1 MSLSVHPS
9 LNELTLPTKQD
20 EQRVVVNQPLYRL
33 ALFTVFSTLSLLVAG
48 ALVTSND
55 AGLSVPDWPLSYGQW
70 MPPMTG
76 GVFYEH
82 GHRMIASFVG
92 LLTVIL
98 AAWVSRV
105 EPRSWVRRLGWT
117 AVCAVVIQGVLGGI
131 TVLFLLP
138 TLVSV
143 SHACLAQLFF
153 CVVSALAL
161 TLSPSWKN
169 EERNQSKTLLDEG
182 TFPLFQLT
190 IAVNA
195 AVFLQHILGAMLR
208 HKALGVVPHLLTA
221 GIVTLLTIWV
231 VVRISSRY
239 SKDWVIWGWALTL
252 NALVAVQLLL
262 GAAAYWVRH
271 VTEFSPQPL
280 LPMVVLTS
288 AHLVVGAL
296 VLAAS
301 VLLTMQVHV
310 RLHRRMTRVYG
321 RELSQVI

>member
-1 MSLSVHPS
+1 MHPS
-9 LNELTLPTKQD
+9 LNELILPIKQD
-20 EQRVVVNQPLYRL
+20 EQRVAVNQPLYRF
-33 ALFTVFSTLSLLVAG
+33 ALFTVFSTLCLLVAG

-82 GHRMIASFVG
+82 GHRMVASFVG

-105 EPRSWVRRLGWT
+105 EPRSWVRRLGWV
-117 AVCAVVIQGVLGGI
+117 AVGAVVVQGILGGI

-138 TLVSV
+138 APVSV
-143 SHACLAQLFF
+143 GHACLAQLFF
-153 CVVSALAL
+153 CIVSSLAL
-161 TLSPSWKN
+161 VLSPSWKN
-169 EERNQSKTLLDEG
+169 GEQDRSKTLLDEG
-182 TFPLFQLT
+182 IFSLSRLT
-190 IAVNA
+190 IAVSA

-208 HKALGVVPHLLTA
+208 HKALGVAPHLLTA
-221 GIVTLLTIWV
+221 AIVTFLTIWV

-239 SKDWVIWGWALTL
+239 SNNWVILGWGLTL

-280 LPMVVLTS
+280 LLMVVLTS

-301 VLLTMQVHV
+301 VLLTMQVHA
-310 RLHRRMTRVYG
+310 RLHRRMIRMHG
-321 RELSQVI
+321 RELPQVI